1 MRIRGRFLRF
11 YMKRVF
17 QTCTYAL
24 SRRVRLTRLHTKEIE
39 MLPETMFLMEKMSR
53 TEVLRR
59 QGGSDDEWETW
70 PSSAMDRLAVF
81 LFHLP
86 LSLRHYIRA
95 KWGIS

>member
-1 MRIRGRFLRF
+1 
-11 YMKRVF
+11 
-17 QTCTYAL
+17 
-24 SRRVRLTRLHTKEIE
+24 
-39 MLPETMFLMEKMSR
+39 MLPETMFLMEKMRR